1 MNSKV
6 TYHQQV
12 SYCGKPRCRRC
23 REGIG
28 HGPYWYAYQTVDGR
42 TTRTYIGK
50 QLPPDIQVELDGQR
64 EPLSAQAREREQST
78 IRIYT
83 LGQFRIERRAGR
95 NSLDWQTVTDA
106 TWQHQ
111 RVRSLLAC
119 LVSNPGRKLAREQI
133 IDALW
138 PDLDYETASGRLDRA
153 VYNLRQLF
161 EPSRNRS
168 SSKDAREKDPHK
180 GGLYTYSLLLTEREM
195 ITLAEHP
202 QIWVDADVFEQLLS
216 QAHATSDPGEKE
228 KLLDEAMMLYSGDF
242 LPEAEGNRLEWART
256 RRDSLKRN
264 WVGMLL
270 DLADL
275 RAAREAYL
283 NAIEPLDRLLSID
296 FTNEAA
302 VQRLMSLLAQLGRRG
317 EALRTYKR
325 LVAVLQQEYRI
336 APLPETRSLYE
347 AIRRGNE
354 KGYSSLL
361 SSPQQAD
368 SGRTGEM
375 PVVQIGRVHQSPLV
389 GREEEIATLRELITT
404 VENNSRFKLVVQKR
418 MFAASL
424 DPQRRPQSVFL
435 FGEVGIGKTRLAEE
449 VSREAKKRGWAVAWS
464 RVYAQE
470 GGIPYRLW
478 TEILRKAMA
487 QGAWQRQELSN
498 RALVFQP
505 LNTLMPDLHIPGVSF
520 SVPVS
525 PEQEQLRLW
534 EAVYELLAVISTG
547 TPLLI
552 ALDDLQWA
560 DGSSCELLAYIARRL
575 HGYPIVII
583 GTCRE
588 NELAKDHP
596 LRSLMPDLQREM
608 ALETIPLQPLSD
620 DQIDAIVANVPDL
633 PRTLAERIREQAA
646 GNPFFAEEL
655 ARTFGVQPGKDLPSE
670 LNGAASVTLP
680 ETITAVLDL
689 RLARLSQPCQQLLRK
704 AAVLSSAFTFDLIT
718 AMEAGT
724 SGSSEDLV
732 LELLEEALK
741 SGMLTEEG
749 TGTRI
754 TYHFWHPLLANH
766 LYEGL
771 SAARRASLHRRAAT
785 LLIEQ
790 YRGREAEG
798 AALITHH
805 LEQGGA
811 DPQQI
816 AHYAE
821 LAANRSYMLSAY
833 PDAEK
838 LYRIVFQYFPPEA
851 ALFEPNGMFSEEGE
865 RCAVILELLGECTR
879 VQGKYEEA
887 CQFYEQALSLRR
899 QQHIN
904 RASPEYQYEMQ
915 YQALLL
921 CEIGLTYYDKGEN
934 DQAQQYYQQGED
946 MLRKA
951 EVLEGPAWAYIFYRQ
966 SYVNWRKGKY
976 NEAHRRAYE
985 ALKLFEKIV
994 DQQDEHNNQS
1004 YNKDSLFT
1012 TYIYHILAGNPV
1024 IKGNTR
1030 MLLGLIANGSGDS
1043 AEALTHLQE
1052 ALNLYEQY
1060 ESQRDIAIACCN
1072 LGDVYTRRADY
1083 RQAQACFQRSLSI
1096 AEKIGEI
1103 PLVSIIFN
1111 NLGTLAERAGD
1122 LDDAVMW
1129 YDKGLSFAQQVNFHI
1144 GIAILQSFK
1153 AIVMQDLGRL
1163 EEVKSCLL
1171 QAISVSRATKFVP
1184 YIGFVLIIIGKLRI
1198 AQALISSFDES
1209 DEKSNLDVRSNL
1221 ERGISSLRHALTF
1234 ELEAEMRIEGRLI
1247 LSRAL
1252 LLRGHIGGADEQ
1264 AVMALDEARKFELT
1278 WLIARAQYVLGCIS
1292 AELKRDIEAR
1302 QYFEQAMRT
1311 FRKTGMRLEYARTL
1325 LSYGDLLLQNEAE
1338 KQRGSS
1344 YVQEARKIFS
1354 ECKAALDLRMAEQAL
1369 AKCGN
1374 VIEV

>member
-404 VENNSRFKLVVQKR
+404 VENNSRFKLAVQKR

-821 LAANRSYMLSAY
+821 LAANRSYMLSTY

-838 LYRIVFQYFPPEA
+838 FYRIVFQYLPLEVT
-851 ALFEPNGMFSEEGE
+851 LLEVNGMLSEEG
-865 RCAVILELLGECTR
+865 RHRVVILEMLGECTHM
-879 VQGKYEEA
+879 QGKLEEA
-887 CQFYEQALSLRR
+887 RSFYGQALTLHK
-899 QQHIN
+899 QQCIDG
-904 RASPEYQYEMQ
+904 ASPEYQYEMQ
-915 YQALLL
+915 YQAVLQ
-921 CEIGLTYYDKGEN
+921 CEIGYAWFQEGKN
-934 DQAQQYYQQGED
+934 DQAWLCYQQAENV
-946 MLRKA
+946 LR
-951 EVLEGPAWAYIFYRQ
+951 ESDILIGSAWAYIFYRQ
-966 SYVNWRKGKY
+966 SYVNWQEGKY
-976 NEAHRRAYE
+976 DEAYNHAKD
-985 ALKLFEKIV
+985 ALKLFSEV
-994 DQQDEHNNQS
+994 VERQDTNNNQS
-1004 YNKDSLFT
+1004 YGRDNLLISR
-1012 TYIYHILAGNPV
+1012 IHRILAGNQ
-1024 IKGNTR
+1024 INQGRTR
-1030 MLLGLIANGSGDS
+1030 LLLGLIANGAGNS
-1043 AEALTHLQE
+1043 AEALAHLQD

-1083 RQAQACFQRSLSI
+1083 RLAQACFQRSVSI

-1103 PLVSIIFN
+1103 PLISVIFGN
-1111 NLGTLAERAGD
+1111 FGVVATRLGNLVEAET
-1122 LDDAVMW
+1122 W
-1129 YDKGLSFAQQVNFHI
+1129 YRKGLTFSERTNDSI
-1144 GIAILQSFK
+1144 YTAILSSYLALVLLEQGKTEESSLHLIRALSIGHSTK
-1153 AIVMQDLGRL
+1153 IGPCIGLALVVLGAI
-1163 EEVKSCLL
+1163 
-1171 QAISVSRATKFVP
+1171 
-1184 YIGFVLIIIGKLRI
+1184 RI
-1198 AQALISSFDES
+1198 AQSHDEANKKALY
-1209 DEKSNLDVRSNL
+1209 KGRRTL
-1221 ERGISSLRHALTF
+1221 EHALQF
-1234 ELEAEMRIEGRLI
+1234 AEIEAETRAEARLS
-1247 LSRAL
+1247 LAKTAL
-1252 LLRGHIGGADEQ
+1252 LEEN
-1264 AVMALDEARKFELT
+1264 LDEAQQITLQSLEESRRFELS
-1278 WLIARAQYVLGCIS
+1278 WLVARAQYVLGSILAAKKQIEE
-1292 AELKRDIEAR
+1292 AER
-1302 QYFEQAMRT
+1302 YFEQALRM
-1311 FRKTGMRLEYARTL
+1311 FRKAGMRLEYARTL
-1325 LSYGDLLLQNEAE
+1325 LSYGEFLLQNEDE